1 MANPSTER
9 KGTPVKQKRVTTLSD
24 QLKRAEMAIVTD
36 YRGMKMAE
44 LSDLRIQLRKNNSE
58 FHVVKNTLVRIAEVE
73 SGVSGL
79 ESELSGTTAIAFCY
93 GDVAAT
99 AKLLTDFARTSK
111 FLKIRSALLQG
122 QLIPS
127 SQLQVVANLPAKPVL
142 QAQLLGALQGPS
154 ANLLAVLSSPMQGLL
169 AIMQARTAQL
179 ETS

>member
-99 AKLLTDFARTSK
+99 AKLLTDFADVEVPQDPQRPLAGPAHSQQPAPGCGQPTGQAGTAGPIARRPSGTQRQPA
-111 FLKIRSALLQG
+111 RSSEQSHARSVG
-122 QLIPS
+122 HHAGS
-127 SQLQVVANLPAKPVL
+127 HRPA
-142 QAQLLGALQGPS
+142 
-154 ANLLAVLSSPMQGLL
+154 
-169 AIMQARTAQL
+169 
-179 ETS
+179 

>member
-1 MANPSTER
+1 LAERSTER
-9 KGTPVKQKRVTTLSD
+9 KGTPIKQKRVTTLTD
-24 QLKRAEMAIVTD
+24 QLKRAQMAIVTD
-36 YRGMKMAE
+36 YRGMKMSE
-44 LSDLRIQLRKNNSE
+44 LSDLRIQLRKNDSE
-58 FHVVKNTLVRIAEVE
+58 FHVVKNTLVRIAEAE

-127 SQLQVVANLPAKPVL
+127 SQLQAVANLPPKPVL

-154 ANLLAVLSSPMQGLL
+154 ASLVGVLSNPMQSLLAV
-169 AIMQARTAQL
+169 MQARATQMVA
-179 ETS
+179 S

>member
-1 MANPSTER
+1 LAKRSTER
-9 KGTPVKQKRVTTLSD
+9 KGTPIKQKRVVTLTD
-24 QLKRAEMAIVTD
+24 QLKRAQMAIVTD

-44 LSDLRIQLRKNNSE
+44 LSDLRIQLRKNNGE
-58 FHVVKNTLVRIAEVE
+58 FHIVKNTLVRIAEE
-73 SGVSGL
+73 KSGATGL

-127 SQLQVVANLPAKPVL
+127 SQLQAVANLPPKPVL

-154 ANLLAVLSSPMQGLL
+154 ASLVAVLSGPMQGLL
-169 AIMQARTAQL
+169 AVMQARAAQI
-179 ETS
+179 EAS